1 MTFTDPIGDMF
12 SRIRNG
18 QMRSLNSVLIPSS
31 SFRKNI
37 LEILK
42 NEGYIK
48 DFFIE
53 KSENNKTSL
62 KISLKYYEGDPV
74 IKEIKRISKPGRR
87 VYSRATSIPRV
98 MNGLGLAIYLHQKD
112 DDRHRG
118 KKNNVGGGEHLEGIC
133 QNCKKHNYLKESSIK
148 INGSNLILRDQ
159 KSKTLTINDKIFSS
173 KINENFKLFLYKKL
187 IKNFNKGEPR
197 SLLIMLK

>member
-18 QMRSLNSVLIPSS
+18 QMRSLSTVVIPSS
-31 SFRKNI
+31 NFRKNI

-48 DFFIE
+48 DYFIE
-53 KSENNKTSL
+53 KTENKKTSL

-87 VYSRATSIPRV
+87 VYSRATSIPKIQ
-98 MNGLGLAIYLHQKD
+98 NGLGMAIISTSQGVMSD
-112 DDRHRG
+112 IQAR
-118 KKNNVGGGEHLEGIC
+118 KNNIGGEIIC
-133 QNCKKHNYLKESSIK
+133 
-148 INGSNLILRDQ
+148 R
-159 KSKTLTINDKIFSS
+159 IF
-173 KINENFKLFLYKKL
+173 
-187 IKNFNKGEPR
+187 
-197 SLLIMLK
+197 